1 MLSKNAS
8 CHGWK
13 TPHDMASHIL
23 NPCCEFN
30 RFSLLPV
37 LWSELQCFTCAVTLS
52 PNGLNDLR
60 AGGKPNTQRGIFV
73 GPTWFRTNTPWMLCC
88 SFITPSG
95 NPPLISALHSNNLME
110 FLLTYFFHM
119 AYLGIYLNGSN
130 NNNNNKYLFS
140 STAGFPQV
148 TFP

>member
-1 MLSKNAS
+1 
-8 CHGWK
+8 
-13 TPHDMASHIL
+13 
-23 NPCCEFN
+23 
-30 RFSLLPV
+30 
-37 LWSELQCFTCAVTLS
+37 
-52 PNGLNDLR
+52 
-60 AGGKPNTQRGIFV
+60 
-73 GPTWFRTNTPWMLCC
+73 MLCC

-95 NPPLISALHSNNLME
+95 NPSLISALHSYNLME

-148 TFP
+148 TFL